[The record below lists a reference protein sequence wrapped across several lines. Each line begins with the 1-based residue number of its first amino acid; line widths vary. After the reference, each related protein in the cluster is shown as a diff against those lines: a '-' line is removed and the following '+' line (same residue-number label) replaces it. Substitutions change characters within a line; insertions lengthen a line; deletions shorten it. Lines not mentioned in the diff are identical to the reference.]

1 MYKTLWAVVILI
13 GLMAVTGRTSSAAPS
28 TTLTSPVIVATGQ
41 VLDQTA
47 PIAKT
52 TIFTP
57 SQNGLF
63 RLSVYATLTKPN
75 SNSSSEWNYSLFW
88 TDDAGIESQR
98 RLLISN
104 NALRG
109 VFNWNNPL
117 YPLVFQ
123 GIAGAPVSY
132 SVVRIGA
139 QDQTTYSLYYVVEQ
153 LQ

>member
-1 MYKTLWAVVILI
+1 MYKTLGVVALFI
-13 GLMAVTGRTSSAAPS
+13 GLLNVSGRTSDAAPS
-28 TTLTSPVIVATGQ
+28 TAFTNPVIVATGQ
-41 VLDQTA
+41 VLNQIT
-47 PIAKT
+47 PISKT

-57 SQNGLF
+57 SQDGLF
-63 RLSVYATLTKPN
+63 RLSVYATITEPN
-75 SNSSSEWNYSLFW
+75 SNSSSEWNYNLFW
-88 TDDAGIESQR
+88 TDVAGLESQR

-123 GIAGAPVSY
+123 GVAGAPVSY
-132 SVVRIGA
+132 SVVLSGA
-139 QDQTTYSLYYVVEQ
+139 PDHTAYSLYYVVEQ